1 MIKGLRC
8 NRGPFLRFYE
18 ISCPNC
24 RGKLLPTQK
33 GTHMTNENMRKRGS
47 WAQPGTLN
55 QSPSNANDR
64 LLKIL
69 QAPQEVQSEID
80 RILEGR
86 PSAQH
91 SEPSTGPLLL
101 GMSAA
106 AKFIGCSRA
115 TLWRICRAGRLQK
128 VEILPGSFRLRRAD
142 LLALAAGEGRP
153 S

>member
-1 MIKGLRC
+1 
-8 NRGPFLRFYE
+8 
-18 ISCPNC
+18 
-24 RGKLLPTQK
+24 
-33 GTHMTNENMRKRGS
+33 MTNENTQRGGS
-47 WAQPGTLN
+47 WAHQGAMN
-55 QSPSNANDR
+55 QSPNPANDR

-69 QAPQEVQSEID
+69 QASPEVQAEID
-80 RILEGR
+80 QILEGR
-86 PSAQH
+86 TPTPQI
-91 SEPSTGPLLL
+91 EQPTGPLRL

-142 LLALAAGEGRP
+142 LLALAAGKGEV